1 MTNFSILFL
10 SVEKAGGLFD
20 IDATLPVLM
29 AQFFI
34 LVQVLKF
41 VLFNPIQNFLKQR
54 EVQIEENLRNA
65 KVSLDDVEKVDQQV
79 RRLVKALR
87 ERDSW
92 RLNLVEKK
100 TQDSLLQTKKYLEL
114 KTQEAQGSGIED
126 YRKTLLK
133 ASFLLST
140 IKNDLNSYLR
150 LRPPIHR
157 F

>member
-20 IDATLPVLM
+20 IDATLPVLL

-65 KVSLDDVEKVDQQV
+65 KVSLDDVEKVDKQV

-92 RLNLVEKK
+92 RLSLVEKK
-100 TQDSLLQTKKYLEL
+100 SQESLLQTKKYLEL

-126 YRKTLLK
+126 YRKTLVQ
-133 ASFLLST
+133 ATFLLST
-140 IKNDLNSYLR
+140 IKNDLNTYLR